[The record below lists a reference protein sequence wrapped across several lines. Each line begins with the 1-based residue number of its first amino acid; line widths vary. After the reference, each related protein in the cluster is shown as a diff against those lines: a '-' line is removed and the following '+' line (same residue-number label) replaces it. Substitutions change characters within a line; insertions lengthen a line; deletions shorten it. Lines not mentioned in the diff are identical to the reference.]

1 MVKPTEKYYK
11 PSSVVL
17 SEEFDTPL
25 DALQLY
31 ESPSLPRN
39 TFTSAENESFPIPV
53 TLATSKFFIVTAPF
67 GPVISIVSVRPPIA
81 IQMTLKVL
89 FLLLTAPILADMLKT
104 VVKILRQLSRTQRPY
119 LDNRFPQ
126 TQWICLDSCN

>member
-1 MVKPTEKYYK
+1 MREASNGKNPLKSTTNLLVLYYLK
-11 PSSVVL
+11 
-17 SEEFDTPL
+17 
-25 DALQLY
+25 
-31 ESPSLPRN
+31 N
-39 TFTSAENESFPIPV
+39 FPIPV

-81 IQMTLKVL
+81 VQMTLKVL

-126 TQWICLDSCN
+126 TQWICHGSCN

>member
-1 MVKPTEKYYK
+1 MVKPIGKYYK
-11 PSSVVL
+11 PFSVVL

-67 GPVISIVSVRPPIA
+67 GPVISIVSAWPPIVVH
-81 IQMTLKVL
+81 MTLKVL
-89 FLLLTAPILADMLKT
+89 FLLLTTSILADMLKT
-104 VVKILRQLSRTQRPY
+104 EMKHQM
-119 LDNRFPQ
+119 
-126 TQWICLDSCN
+126 

>member
-1 MVKPTEKYYK
+1 MVKPIGKYYK
-11 PSSVVL
+11 PFSVVF

-53 TLATSKFFIVTAPF
+53 TLATSTLFTSVTAPF
-67 GPVISIVSVRPPIA
+67 GPVISIVRAWPPIVVH
-81 IQMTLKVL
+81 MTLKVL
-89 FLLLTAPILADMLKT
+89 FLLLTASILADKLKT
-104 VVKILRQLSRTQRPY
+104 EMKQQM
-119 LDNRFPQ
+119 
-126 TQWICLDSCN
+126 